1 MKKKKKQSTKALKP
15 VENEV
20 KEPFPERKLAY
31 IISEIS
37 MVLNAAVMDITE
49 TNIVWEI
56 PGSEESVVL
65 HKCKHGHSHLI
76 VFYRHGSDRKLQKDR
91 KTILALQG
99 IAWYNDLKFEANGL
113 EEDEVVRFAE

>member
-1 MKKKKKQSTKALKP
+1 MTKKKKQGTKALKP
-15 VENEV
+15 VEEGE

-37 MVLNAAVMDITE
+37 MVLNASVMDITE
-49 TNIVWEI
+49 TNIIWEI

-76 VFYRHGSDRKLQKDR
+76 VFYRHGSDRKLSDR

-113 EEDEVVRFAE
+113 EEGEVVGFAE